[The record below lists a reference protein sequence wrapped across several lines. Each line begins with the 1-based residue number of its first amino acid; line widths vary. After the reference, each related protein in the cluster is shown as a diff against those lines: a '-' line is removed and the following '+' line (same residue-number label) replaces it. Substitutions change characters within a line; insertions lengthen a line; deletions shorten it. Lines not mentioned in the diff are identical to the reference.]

1 MRRVL
6 VLAGVLLAVVA
17 ASAGLALA
25 APGVFAER
33 ADTQQNG
40 TVEVSELSVGAGTV
54 TGETVELQ
62 TDARLANRGGVS
74 ENVTVEFRAVGT
86 ESGLVDARQTIA
98 VGNITGSKEVRVVT
112 NLTVE
117 RGTDYRLE
125 TVLYRDG
132 QRRGTRSKTVSGTGS
147 LTPGY
152 ADTGVEFYRFTNP
165 DLPVIEYAI
174 EDVQSNRTT
183 MGVWTHLT
191 NTGVEPSESLRVVL
205 KARQVDSNIVADQ
218 TEVSIDSI
226 DPGKTTVPRATLTVP
241 SSYNYY
247 LDAVIYQDDVV
258 VGTARS
264 GASLDPTETVD
275 VNTTTRET
283 GLEVSDFDSE
293 TPDPDPGS
301 DAGGAGDD
309 GDRVETTEGT
319 AGPGFG
325 VVAALAALATGL
337 LAVRWRS
344 DK

>member
-6 VLAGVLLAVVA
+6 VLAGVLLAVVV

-33 ADTQQNG
+33 ADTQRNG
-40 TVEVSELSVGAGTV
+40 TVEVSELTVSAGTV

-62 TDARLANRGGVS
+62 TDARLANRDGVS

-98 VGNITGSKEVRVVT
+98 VGNITRSKEVRVVT

-125 TVLYRDG
+125 TVVYRDG
-132 QRRGTRSKTVSGTGS
+132 QRRGSRSKTVRGTGS

-174 EDVQSNRTT
+174 EDVQSNQTT

-191 NTGVEPSESLRVVL
+191 NTGVDSSESLRVVL

-226 DPGKTTVPRATLTVP
+226 DPGKTTVPRATLSVP

-293 TPDPDPGS
+293 TPEPDPDR
-301 DAGGAGDD
+301 DAGGD
-309 GDRVETTEGT
+309 GARPETTVGDS
-319 AGPGFG
+319 GPGFG
-325 VVAALAALATGL
+325 VVAALAALAAGL

-344 DK
+344 DQ

>member
-6 VLAGVLLAVVA
+6 VLAGVLLAVVV

-33 ADTQQNG
+33 ADTQRNG
-40 TVEVSELSVGAGTV
+40 TVEVSELTVSAGTV

-62 TDARLANRGGVS
+62 TDARLANRDGVS

-98 VGNITGSKEVRVVT
+98 VGNITRSKEVRVVT

-125 TVLYRDG
+125 TVVYRDG
-132 QRRGTRSKTVSGTGS
+132 QRRGSRSKTVRGTGS

-174 EDVQSNRTT
+174 EDVQSNQTT

-191 NTGVEPSESLRVVL
+191 NTGVDSSESLRVVL

-226 DPGKTTVPRATLTVP
+226 QPGKTTVPRATLSVP

-293 TPDPDPGS
+293 TPEPDPDR
-301 DAGGAGDD
+301 DAGGD
-309 GDRVETTEGT
+309 GARPETTVGDS
-319 AGPGFG
+319 GPGFG
-325 VVAALAALATGL
+325 VVAALAALAAGL

-344 DK
+344 DQ